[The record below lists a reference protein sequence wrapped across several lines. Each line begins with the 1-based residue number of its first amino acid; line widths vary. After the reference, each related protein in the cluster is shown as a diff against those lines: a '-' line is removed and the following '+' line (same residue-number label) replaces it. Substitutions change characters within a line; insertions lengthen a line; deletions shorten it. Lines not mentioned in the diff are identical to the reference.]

1 MHDPVQISVP
11 GKIIL
16 SGEYAVLDGAVA
28 IVLSTD
34 QRLKVC
40 ITTTD
45 SDHHTYTTSMIKGHF
60 PFLHDDDAN
69 IHWLASDP
77 GIFGTL
83 VQYAFRALTL
93 TPEEK
98 LCIEIDSSEFFTS
111 NNENKSTKLG
121 IGSSAAASVGLIK
134 ALSGYLK
141 LPLPSEILLEKSHLV
156 HQMFQDNLGSGIDVL
171 CSFADQGVIECTKDS
186 INDFSWTQL
195 IWPEGLYIKILTT
208 GEDAVTHHLID
219 NYYQAQ
225 KKFAKECSLVLQEL
239 LRIASKLSTAWTSQ
253 NINAILDLLIAY
265 DVQLK
270 KIDQLGSIGIY
281 TTIHKNLQRVAED
294 FNIFYKPSGA
304 GGGDI
309 GLALSSSPESLNDFL
324 DEIDRLNWNI
334 SCLPSTP

>member
-1 MHDPVQISVP
+1 MNDPVLISVP

-28 IVLSTD
+28 IVCSTD
-34 QRLKVC
+34 QRLKVS
-40 ITTTD
+40 IKNTD
-45 SDHHTYTTSMIKGHF
+45 NDHHTYTTSMSKGHF
-60 PFLHDDDAN
+60 PFQHDHDAN
-69 IHWLASDP
+69 IRWLASDP
-77 GIFGTL
+77 GLFGTL
-83 VQYAFRALTL
+83 VQYAFRALAL

-98 LCIEIDSSEFFTS
+98 LCIEIDSSEFFIS
-111 NNENKSTKLG
+111 NNENKNTKLG
-121 IGSSAAASVGLIK
+121 IGSSAAVSVGLIK
-134 ALSGYLK
+134 ALSRYLK
-141 LPLPSEILLEKSHLV
+141 LSLPPEVLLEKSTLV
-156 HQMFQDNLGSGIDVL
+156 HRMFQDNLGSGIDVL
-171 CSFADQGVIECTKDS
+171 SSFADQGVIECTKDS

-195 IWPEGLYIKILTT
+195 TWPEGLYIKILST
-208 GEDAVTHHLID
+208 GEDAATHHLID

-281 TTIHKNLQRVAED
+281 TTIHKNLQRIAEE
-294 FNIFYKPSGA
+294 FNVFYKPSGA

>member
-1 MHDPVQISVP
+1 MNDLVQISVP

-28 IVLSTD
+28 IVFSTD
-34 QRLKVC
+34 QRLKVS

-45 SDHHTYTTSMIKGHF
+45 NDHHTYTTSMIKGHF
-60 PFLHDDDAN
+60 PFQHDHDAN
-69 IHWLASDP
+69 IHWLESDP

-83 VQYAFRALTL
+83 VQHVFRALAL

-98 LCIEIDSSEFFTS
+98 LSIEIDSSEFFIS
-111 NNENKSTKLG
+111 NNKNKSTKLG
-121 IGSSAAASVGLIK
+121 IGSSAAVSVGLIK
-134 ALSGYLK
+134 ALSRYLK
-141 LPLPSEILLEKSHLV
+141 LPLPPEVLLEKAYLAHRL
-156 HQMFQDNLGSGIDVL
+156 FQDDFGSGIDVL
-171 CSFADQGVIECTKDS
+171 SSFADQGVIECTKDS
-186 INDFSWTQL
+186 INDFSWTPL

-208 GEDAVTHHLID
+208 GEDAVTHHFID

-225 KKFAKECSLVLQEL
+225 NKFAQACSPVLQEL
-239 LRIASKLSTAWTSQ
+239 LRITSKLSTAWTSQ
-253 NINAILDLLIAY
+253 SIHAILDLLIAY

-294 FNIFYKPSGA
+294 FNVFYKPSGA

-309 GLALSSSPESLNDFL
+309 GLALSSSPESLNGFL

-334 SCLPSTP
+334 SCLPSTR

>member
-60 PFLHDDDAN
+60 PFLHDHDAN

-134 ALSGYLK
+134 ALSGY
-141 LPLPSEILLEKSHLV
+141 
-156 HQMFQDNLGSGIDVL
+156 
-171 CSFADQGVIECTKDS
+171 
-186 INDFSWTQL
+186 
-195 IWPEGLYIKILTT
+195 
-208 GEDAVTHHLID
+208 
-219 NYYQAQ
+219 
-225 KKFAKECSLVLQEL
+225 
-239 LRIASKLSTAWTSQ
+239 
-253 NINAILDLLIAY
+253 
-265 DVQLK
+265 
-270 KIDQLGSIGIY
+270 
-281 TTIHKNLQRVAED
+281 
-294 FNIFYKPSGA
+294 
-304 GGGDI
+304 
-309 GLALSSSPESLNDFL
+309 
-324 DEIDRLNWNI
+324 
-334 SCLPSTP
+334 